1 MYKYGKRLFDGGDPF
16 LLEHNGTYY
25 VYCTTENGL
34 PAFTKEHPFFETCKN
49 GEDGIEVHIS
59 KNLVHW
65 ENGGYCLKKGD
76 VLGTHGFWSPEVSFF
91 RGKFYMVYSADE
103 HIAVAVSDSP
113 TGPFKKLSDNWLR
126 EKKSIDGHFLF
137 DDDGSIY
144 LYFADLEKGNRIMVA
159 KMSDD
164 LTRIEHEYKDV
175 LISADEQPWEMID
188 CRVAEAPFVL
198 KHNGLY
204 YLSYSANHTKSKD
217 YAVGY
222 AVSERPTGPFKK
234 YSGNPILHG
243 FDDIAGTGHHSFAPT
258 GDSNK
263 YICIYHCHSGDN
275 ESFTPRKICLAEAE
289 FVQNPEGG
297 NDILVINQ

>member
-1 MYKYGKRLFDGGDPF
+1 M
-16 LLEHNGTYY
+16 
-25 VYCTTENGL
+25 

-76 VLGTHGFWSPEVSFF
+76 VLGTHGFWAPEVSFF
-91 RGKFYMVYSADE
+91 RGEFYMVYSADE
-103 HIAVAVSDSP
+103 HIAVA
-113 TGPFKKLSDNWLR
+113 LS
-126 EKKSIDGHFLF
+126 
-137 DDDGSIY
+137 
-144 LYFADLEKGNRIMVA
+144 
-159 KMSDD
+159 
-164 LTRIEHEYKDV
+164 EHHY
-175 LISADEQPWEMID
+175 
-188 CRVAEAPFVL
+188 
-198 KHNGLY
+198 
-204 YLSYSANHTKSKD
+204 
-217 YAVGY
+217 
-222 AVSERPTGPFKK
+222 GPFKK

-289 FVQNPEGG
+289 FVQNSEGG
-297 NDILVINQ
+297 NDIPAINQ

>member
-1 MYKYGKRLFDGGDPF
+1 M
-16 LLEHNGTYY
+16 
-25 VYCTTENGL
+25 

-76 VLGTHGFWSPEVSFF
+76 VLGTHGFWAPEVSFG

-103 HIAVAVSDSP
+103 HIAV
-113 TGPFKKLSDNWLR
+113 
-126 EKKSIDGHFLF
+126 
-137 DDDGSIY
+137 
-144 LYFADLEKGNRIMVA
+144 
-159 KMSDD
+159 
-164 LTRIEHEYKDV
+164 
-175 LISADEQPWEMID
+175 
-188 CRVAEAPFVL
+188 
-198 KHNGLY
+198 
-204 YLSYSANHTKSKD
+204 
-217 YAVGY
+217 

-243 FDDIAGTGHHSFAPT
+243 FDDIVGTGHHSFAPT

-275 ESFTPRKICLAEAE
+275 VKASLRERSALPRRNLCKIPRAGMIFRLL
-289 FVQNPEGG
+289 
-297 NDILVINQ
+297 ISK